1 MFAMIGTDRAL
12 ASVVGEATKLRTFVE
27 GADRVGAERAEAHCG
42 NIEDRCLIGL
52 PASIAADQDTKAG
65 GIGHRHGPRRVRDE
79 LIAILI
85 NVDEG
90 AESTIADFVFGERS
104 EEHTSELQS
113 LMRISYAV
121 FCLKKNNKKNTL

>member
-1 MFAMIGTDRAL
+1 M
-12 ASVVGEATKLRTFVE
+12 
-27 GADRVGAERAEAHCG
+27 
-42 NIEDRCLIGL
+42 EDRCLIGL

-90 AESTIADFVFGERS
+90 AESTIADFVFGARVDKRTLAPRQWRFLLVILEQILPDAREIGSASGRERG
-104 EEHTSELQS
+104 LQ
-113 LMRISYAV
+113 YV
-121 FCLKKNNKKNTL
+121 

>member
-42 NIEDRCLIGL
+42 NIEDSCLIGL

-65 GIGHRHGPRRVRDE
+65 GIGHQHVPRRVGDE

-85 NVDEG
+85 NDDEG
-90 AESTIADFVFGERS
+90 DERPIDDYAFGARVDKR
-104 EEHTSELQS
+104 TPPTA
-113 LMRISYAV
+113 R
-121 FCLKKNNKKNTL
+121 KRP

>member
-65 GIGHRHGPRRVRDE
+65 GIGPRHGPRRARAE

-85 NVDEG
+85 HVEEG
-90 AESTIADFVFGERS
+90 AESTTAEFVFGARVD
-104 EEHTSELQS
+104 QS
-113 LMRISYAV
+113 PRAQRKRDV
-121 FCLKKNNKKNTL
+121 